1 MKTNVKNI
9 LFRRNKL
16 YLFVATIF
24 IFLIWLIL
32 RYLLKPSFLFPYLES
47 IFYWIELILILEI
60 VWIFKIESKMILYF
74 SLLLIAAGG
83 VLDVFGFG
91 NSSEAALRA
100 SFAPLLVGAVLNL
113 KELKQKK

>member
-1 MKTNVKNI
+1 MKTNIKTI
-9 LFRRNKL
+9 I
-16 YLFVATIF
+16 FVATIF

-32 RYLLKPSFLFPYLES
+32 RYLIKPLFLFPYLEV
-47 IFYWIELILILEI
+47 IFYWIELILIIEF
-60 VWIFKIESKMILYF
+60 VWILKIKSKMILYF

-91 NSSEAALRA
+91 TSSEAALRI

-113 KELKQKK
+113 IELKQKK